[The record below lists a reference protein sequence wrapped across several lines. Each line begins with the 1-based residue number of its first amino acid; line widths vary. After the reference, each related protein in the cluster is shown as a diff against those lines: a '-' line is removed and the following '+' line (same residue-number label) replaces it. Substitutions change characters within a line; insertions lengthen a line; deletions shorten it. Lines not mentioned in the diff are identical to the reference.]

1 MEGGDHAVEVAFM
14 PIYFY
19 WGDDDFALNRAVEA
33 LRDRTLDP
41 DWASFNYDK
50 IPPEQSDG
58 ITQALNQVMT
68 APFGTGSRLV
78 WLVETSLAQRCSE
91 ELLSELDRTLPAI
104 PDTNVLL
111 LTSSS
116 KPDGRIK
123 STKLLQ
129 KYAEIREFALIP
141 PWKTDQIIEQV
152 RRSAQEMGVKLTRD
166 AVQLLADSVGN
177 QSRQL
182 YLELEKLSLHSKSQ
196 SEPLDEA
203 IVASLVT
210 NYTQNSLQLAS
221 AIQQGDT
228 GKALTLVADLFK
240 QNEPPLRIVSTLVGQ
255 FRTWLWIKL
264 MVESGERDDREIARM
279 AEVSNPKRIYFLKQE
294 VRSLPL
300 DSLRQTLPL
309 LLELEFSLKSQGGD
323 PMAVLQT
330 KVIELCQLFVR
341 QHQPGTS
348 RP

>member
-1 MEGGDHAVEVAFM
+1 M
-14 PIYFY
+14 PIYFF
-19 WGDDDFALNRAVEA
+19 WGDDDFALNRAVTA

-41 DWASFNYDK
+41 DWASFNFDR

-58 ITQALNQVMT
+58 ITQALNQVMS
-68 APFGTGSRLV
+68 APFGTGGRLV
-78 WLVETSLAQRCSE
+78 WLMETTLAQRCSE
-91 ELLSELDRTLPAI
+91 ELLSELDRTLPAV

-141 PWKTDQIIEQV
+141 PWKTDQIVEQV

-166 AVQLLADSVGN
+166 AVQLLANSVGN

-182 YLELEKLSLHSKSQ
+182 YLELEKLSLYSASNSQ
-196 SEPLDEA
+196 PLDQA
-203 IVASLVT
+203 IVASLVS

-221 AIQQGDT
+221 AIQQGNT

-255 FRTWLWIKL
+255 FRTWLWVKL

-300 DSLRQTLPL
+300 ASLRQTLPL

-323 PMAVLQT
+323 PMPVLQT

-341 QHQPGTS
+341 SAQA
-348 RP
+348 